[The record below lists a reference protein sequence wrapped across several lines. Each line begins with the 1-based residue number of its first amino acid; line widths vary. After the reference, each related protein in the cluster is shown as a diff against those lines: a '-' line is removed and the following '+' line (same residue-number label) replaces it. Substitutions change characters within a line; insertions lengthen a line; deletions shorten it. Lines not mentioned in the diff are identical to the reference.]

1 MGSAAAEMFKPRALF
16 FFLVVSLVCL
26 VQTKESKT
34 NDDDDK
40 TIFTIQANI
49 KEYQRKLF
57 ERLEGVEQAIVATIR
72 EGKPGLCTTCW
83 YRTWRYD
90 CNDITDSNLARC
102 RRDVCPRC
110 RYDERCTHDWC
121 GPPPTT
127 STTTTSTSTETTP
140 STTTVTTP
148 TTTDPSIT
156 STTVT
161 PPPTTSDTTSP
172 PTENN
177 NDTTTLTTSTGFV
190 AGK

>member
-1 MGSAAAEMFKPRALF
+1 MGVQQPKCSNPELCF
-16 FFLVVSLVCL
+16 FFLVVLLVCL

-34 NDDDDK
+34 NDDDDE

-49 KEYQRKLF
+49 TEYQRKFF
-57 ERLEGVEQAIVATIR
+57 ERLEGVEQAILATIR

-110 RYDERCTHDWC
+110 RYDERCTHDWG

-127 STTTTSTSTETTP
+127 STTTTSTLTETTP
-140 STTTVTTP
+140 STTTVTTTP
-148 TTTDPSIT
+148 NNTT
-156 STTVT
+156 STTETTNPYNTTETTT
-161 PPPTTSDTTSP
+161 PD
-172 PTENN
+172 
-177 NDTTTLTTSTGFV
+177 DTTTTTNFIFGQ
-190 AGK
+190 

>member
-16 FFLVVSLVCL
+16 FFLVVLLVCL

-34 NDDDDK
+34 NDDDDDE

-49 KEYQRKLF
+49 TEYQRKFF
-57 ERLEGVEQAIVATIR
+57 ERLEGVEQAILATIR

-140 STTTVTTP
+140 STTTETTTP
-148 TTTDPSIT
+148 D
-156 STTVT
+156 
-161 PPPTTSDTTSP
+161 
-172 PTENN
+172 
-177 NDTTTLTTSTGFV
+177 DTTTTTNFIFGQ
-190 AGK
+190 

>member
-1 MGSAAAEMFKPRALF
+1 MGVQQPKCSNPELCF

-34 NDDDDK
+34 NDDDDDE

-49 KEYQRKLF
+49 TEYQRKFF
-57 ERLEGVEQAIVATIR
+57 ERLEGVEQAILATIR

-140 STTTVTTP
+140 STTTVTTTP
-148 TTTDPSIT
+148 NNTT
-156 STTVT
+156 STT
-161 PPPTTSDTTSP
+161 PD
-172 PTENN
+172 
-177 NDTTTLTTSTGFV
+177 DTTTTTTNFIFGQ
-190 AGK
+190 

>member
-16 FFLVVSLVCL
+16 FFLVVLLVCL

-34 NDDDDK
+34 NDDDDDE

-49 KEYQRKLF
+49 TKYQRKIF
-57 ERLEGVEQAIVATIR
+57 KRLEGVEQAIVATIR

-90 CNDITDSNLARC
+90 CNDITTLNLARC

-127 STTTTSTSTETTP
+127 STTTTSTSTVITP
-140 STTTVTTP
+140 TTTTVTTTP
-148 TTTDPSIT
+148 NNTT
-156 STTVT
+156 STTETTNPYNTTETTT
-161 PPPTTSDTTSP
+161 PD
-172 PTENN
+172 
-177 NDTTTLTTSTGFV
+177 DTTTTTNFIFGQ
-190 AGK
+190 

>member
-16 FFLVVSLVCL
+16 FFLVVLLVCL

-34 NDDDDK
+34 NDDDDDE

-49 KEYQRKLF
+49 TKYQRKIF
-57 ERLEGVEQAIVATIR
+57 KRLEGVEQAIVATIR

-90 CNDITDSNLARC
+90 CNDITTLNLARC

-127 STTTTSTSTETTP
+127 STTTTSTETTP
-140 STTTVTTP
+140 STTTVTTTP
-148 TTTDPSIT
+148 NNTT
-156 STTVT
+156 STT
-161 PPPTTSDTTSP
+161 
-172 PTENN
+172 E
-177 NDTTTLTTSTGFV
+177 TTTPYNTTETTTPDDTATTTNFV
-190 AGK
+190 FGQ

>member
-40 TIFTIQANI
+40 IIFTIQANI

-127 STTTTSTSTETTP
+127 STTTTSTTTETTP
-140 STTTVTTP
+140 STTTVTTTP
-148 TTTDPSIT
+148 NNTT
-156 STTVT
+156 STTETTNLYNTTETTT
-161 PPPTTSDTTSP
+161 PD
-172 PTENN
+172 
-177 NDTTTLTTSTGFV
+177 DTTTTTNFIFGQ
-190 AGK
+190 

>member
-34 NDDDDK
+34 NDDDDDE

-49 KEYQRKLF
+49 TKYQRKIF
-57 ERLEGVEQAIVATIR
+57 KRLEGVEQAIVASIR

-90 CNDITDSNLARC
+90 CNDITTLNLARC

-127 STTTTSTSTETTP
+127 STTTTSTSTATTP
-140 STTTVTTP
+140 STPPVTTTP
-148 TTTDPSIT
+148 NNTT
-156 STTVT
+156 STTETTNPYNTTETTT
-161 PPPTTSDTTSP
+161 PD
-172 PTENN
+172 
-177 NDTTTLTTSTGFV
+177 DTTTTTNFIFGQ
-190 AGK
+190 

>member
-34 NDDDDK
+34 NDDDDDE

-49 KEYQRKLF
+49 TEYQRKFF
-57 ERLEGVEQAIVATIR
+57 ERLEGVEQAILATIR

-148 TTTDPSIT
+148 NNTT
-156 STTVT
+156 STTETTNPYNTTETTT
-161 PPPTTSDTTSP
+161 PD
-172 PTENN
+172 
-177 NDTTTLTTSTGFV
+177 DTTTTTNF
-190 AGK
+190 

>member
-1 MGSAAAEMFKPRALF
+1 MGSAAAEMFKPRAMF

-34 NDDDDK
+34 NDDDDDE

-49 KEYQRKLF
+49 TKYQRKIF
-57 ERLEGVEQAIVATIR
+57 KRLEGVEQAIVATIR

-90 CNDITDSNLARC
+90 CNDITTLNMARC

-127 STTTTSTSTETTP
+127 STTTTSTTTETTP
-140 STTTVTTP
+140 STTTVTTTP
-148 TTTDPSIT
+148 NNTT
-156 STTVT
+156 STTET
-161 PPPTTSDTTSP
+161 TNTTIPPF
-172 PTENN
+172 ENN
-177 NDTTTLTTSTGFV
+177 NDTTTLTTSTGFI

>member
-1 MGSAAAEMFKPRALF
+1 MGSAADEMFKLRALF

-34 NDDDDK
+34 NDDDDDE

-49 KEYQRKLF
+49 TEYQRKFF
-57 ERLEGVEQAIVATIR
+57 ERLEGVEQAILATIR

-140 STTTVTTP
+140 STTTVTTTP
-148 TTTDPSIT
+148 NNTT
-156 STTVT
+156 STTETTNPYNTTETTT
-161 PPPTTSDTTSP
+161 PD
-172 PTENN
+172 
-177 NDTTTLTTSTGFV
+177 DTTTTTNFIFGQ
-190 AGK
+190 

>member
-16 FFLVVSLVCL
+16 FFLVVLLVCL

-34 NDDDDK
+34 NDDDE

-49 KEYQRKLF
+49 TKYQRKIF
-57 ERLEGVEQAIVATIR
+57 KRLEGVEQAIVATIR

-90 CNDITDSNLARC
+90 CNDITTLNLARC

-127 STTTTSTSTETTP
+127 STTTTST
-140 STTTVTTP
+140 TTVITP
-148 TTTDPSIT
+148 TTTEPSIT

-161 PPPTTSDTTSP
+161 PPPTTSDTTIP
-172 PTENN
+172 PFENN
-177 NDTTTLTTSTGFV
+177 NDTTTLTTSTGFI